1 MSEEINRNSSINP
14 FKRSPRKTNNSSK
27 FYSKSLTLLVRILE
41 LVDQGTIAADIAR
54 SLNLN
59 KSHVSY
65 YVTKAKKQGYLKEV
79 TRDAFAI
86 IELTQA
92 GKNLLDQ
99 YTQNNLRIPICRLEN
114 IQFKA
119 KILQMP
125 TVLVDWKKIEMHH
138 WTQYTSRVDGVHVR
152 LNDGAVPTLLL
163 LPSPVEGDDPFQLYT
178 VIVFACV
185 NVILELHDR
194 FGLRVG
200 PLELGSRGEWL
211 VYDPVAKS
219 FCKTNGQVT
228 YDGIGKVNASPPRH
242 IGEFEFHDPRA
253 LIDYLVM
260 PKRIQNIEKM
270 LERFLSRESER
281 GPVL

>member
-1 MSEEINRNSSINP
+1 M
-14 FKRSPRKTNNSSK
+14 
-27 FYSKSLTLLVRILE
+27 
-41 LVDQGTIAADIAR
+41 
-54 SLNLN
+54 
-59 KSHVSY
+59 
-65 YVTKAKKQGYLKEV
+65 
-79 TRDAFAI
+79 TRDGFAI

-99 YTQNNLRIPICRLEN
+99 YNKNNPTVPICRLEN

-125 TVLVDWKKIEMHH
+125 TIPVDWKKIEMHN
-138 WTQYTSRVDGVHVR
+138 WTQYISQIDSVHVR
-152 LNDGAVPTLLL
+152 LNNGVVPTLILI
-163 LPSPVEGDDPFQLYT
+163 PSPVEGDDHFQLYT
-178 VIVFACV
+178 VMVVACV
-185 NVILELHDR
+185 NVILELHDKI
-194 FGLRVG
+194 GLRVG

-211 VYDPVAKS
+211 VYDPIANS
-219 FCKTNGQVT
+219 FCKNTGQVT
-228 YDGIGKVNASPPRH
+228 YDGIGKVNASPPRR

-270 LERFLSRESER
+270 LEKFLSPESGR

>member
-1 MSEEINRNSSINP
+1 MGYI
-14 FKRSPRKTNNSSK
+14 
-27 FYSKSLTLLVRILE
+27 
-41 LVDQGTIAADIAR
+41 
-54 SLNLN
+54 
-59 KSHVSY
+59 
-65 YVTKAKKQGYLKEV
+65 KQV
-79 TRDAFAI
+79 TRDAFVI
-86 IELTQA
+86 LELTQA

-99 YTQNNLRIPICRLEN
+99 YTQNNPPSVPICRLEN

-125 TVLVDWKKIEMHH
+125 TIPVDWKKIEMHN
-138 WTQYTSRVDGVHVR
+138 WTQYKSQIDSVHVR

-163 LPSPVEGDDPFQLYT
+163 IPSPVEGDDPYS
-178 VIVFACV
+178 VIHGYVFACV
-185 NVILELHDR
+185 NVILELHDKI
-194 FGLRVG
+194 GLRVG
-200 PLELGSRGEWL
+200 PLELGSRGEWV

-219 FCKTNGQVT
+219 FCKNNGQVT

-270 LERFLSRESER
+270 LEKFLGRESGR

>member
-1 MSEEINRNSSINP
+1 MQLH
-14 FKRSPRKTNNSSK
+14 SSK
-27 FYSKSLTLLVRILE
+27 FYSKSLTLLVSILE
-41 LVDQGTIAADIAR
+41 LIKQGTIASDIAR
-54 SLNLN
+54 RLNMK

-65 YVTKAKKQGYLKEV
+65 YITKAKNLGYLKQV
-79 TRDAFAI
+79 TRDAFAFN
-86 IELTQA
+86 ELTQA

-99 YTQNNLRIPICRLEN
+99 YTQNNPSTPICRLEN

-125 TVLVDWKKIEMHH
+125 TIPVEWKRIEMHN
-138 WTQYTSRVDGVHVR
+138 WTQYISDIDSVHVR
-152 LNDGAVPTLLL
+152 LNHGAVPMLLL
-163 LPSPVEGDDPFQLYT
+163 LPSPVEGDNPFQLYT
-178 VIVFACV
+178 VMVFACV
-185 NVILELHDR
+185 NVILELHDK

-219 FCKTNGQVT
+219 FCKSNGHGQIT

-253 LIDYLVM
+253 LVNYLAM
-260 PKRIQNIEKM
+260 PKRVQNIEAM
-270 LERFLSRESER
+270 LTKILSQGNQNYDE
-281 GPVL
+281 